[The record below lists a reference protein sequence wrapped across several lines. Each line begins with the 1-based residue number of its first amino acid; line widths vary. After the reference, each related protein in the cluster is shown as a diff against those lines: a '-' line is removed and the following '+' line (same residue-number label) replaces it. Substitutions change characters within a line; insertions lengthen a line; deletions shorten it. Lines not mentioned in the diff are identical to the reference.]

1 MSLRTRSGPGHGGD
15 GYRMTGG
22 PAARPGAGA
31 EQRPGAVA
39 RFSHGFTLVEIMIV
53 VAVIA
58 IAFAIGAPSFVQV
71 VQKGPMRQAISDVVE
86 ALGQAR
92 AQAILRGVPV
102 EFVLSGEGEMQVH
115 PARERNSA
123 LQPAR
128 LADAEVTEPA
138 ETDGGVA
145 FSARLGED
153 IAIWL
158 LEVNFR
164 DQMDASEARV
174 RFYPNGTSDDFTI
187 VLEFGLERRR
197 IWLDPITALVELES
211 L

>member
-1 MSLRTRSGPGHGGD
+1 MSSR
-15 GYRMTGG
+15 
-22 PAARPGAGA
+22 
-31 EQRPGAVA
+31 
-39 RFSHGFTLVEIMIV
+39 GFTLVEIMIV

-115 PARERNSA
+115 PARARDGA
-123 LQPAR
+123 LQPAQ
-128 LADAEVTEPA
+128 LADAEVAEPAEPA
-138 ETDGGVA
+138 ETNAGVA